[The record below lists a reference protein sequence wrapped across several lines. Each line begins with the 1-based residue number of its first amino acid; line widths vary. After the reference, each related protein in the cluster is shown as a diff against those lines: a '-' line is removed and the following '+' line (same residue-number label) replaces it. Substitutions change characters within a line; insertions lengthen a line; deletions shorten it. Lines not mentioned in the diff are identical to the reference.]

1 MTTEQ
6 QILEQQQYPE
16 KFFDKA
22 DYTFS
27 KAELTIINQYQT
39 IQKMGEMAA
48 LLIKDL
54 VNKVCLP
61 RTGND
66 PNKQIGIYY
75 NLGEGT
81 FSVYSPRHWCAMCK
95 HNAGVMMFENEHYCE
110 KDFEL
115 AKLKA
120 DVVSE
125 KNGKDTSA

>member
-6 QILEQQQYPE
+6 QILEQQQYPD
-16 KFFDKA
+16 KFYNKA
-22 DYTFS
+22 DFTFS

-75 NLGEGT
+75 NLGEGSFT
-81 FSVYSPRHWCAMCK
+81 VYTPRHWCAMCK
-95 HNAGVMMFENEHYCE
+95 TSAGTMLFEKEHYCE
-110 KDFEL
+110 RCFEL

-125 KNGKDTSA
+125 KETDTTT